1 MSKKIFSL
9 KNYLEPIDLAD
20 REEERDSFLL
30 ENKFSGPYPFTKETL
45 IEYLGTETFLSSL
58 KNNEEIDKMLQNN
71 KKMSIRQMVDNI
83 SVEKKEEE
91 IKFEKRK
98 RHQAYQMLDYSL
110 SNFTYF
116 DFFSAD
122 AFQIAKNS
130 KYIAQLYGKQ
140 KVTLE
145 ILFLPFFDTQFQVGH
160 LLKNFGF
167 NEIFLEK
174 FSNEIKIVKKQEN
187 NLLNLLNPFSSL
199 TGFRDKINT
208 FIEMI
213 FFKEEKESLFNQQ
226 IRYSYQVHQI
236 FEKSAE
242 NALNR
247 FKTPVITPE
256 ILLITLMEEKQFRV
270 SNLIKKNITDE
281 INWYLLRYKL
291 LKRLYSQESNIRSQ
305 VKKNQHFF
313 AYLLKTQLPDAS
325 FEKLIENKVLGKA
338 VSLFRNTLIHDLL
351 KSDLFESFEEEIHAS
366 LAIAPKRKYSK

>member
-9 KNYLEPIDLAD
+9 KNYLEPIDLENTEE
-20 REEERDSFLL
+20 EEEREILFS
-30 ENKFSGPYPFTKETL
+30 ENSFSGPYPFTKETL
-45 IEYLGTETFLSSL
+45 LKYLETEKFLLSF
-58 KNNEEIDKMLQNN
+58 KNQNENAKMQEKDGKFSIKQMMENFPLEQ
-71 KKMSIRQMVDNI
+71 KK
-83 SVEKKEEE
+83 EE

-98 RHQAYQMLDYSL
+98 RYQAYQMLDYSL

-140 KVTLE
+140 NVSLE
-145 ILFLPFFDTQFQVGH
+145 ILLLPFFDSEYQVGH

-167 NEIFLEK
+167 NEIFIEK
-174 FSNEIKIVKKQEN
+174 FSNEIKIIKKEEN
-187 NLLNLLNPFSSL
+187 NLLNFFS
-199 TGFRDKINT
+199 FFKIFQNKSNKI
-208 FIEMI
+208 IEMI
-213 FFKEEKESLFNQQ
+213 FSQQEKEIIFNQQ
-226 IRYSYQVHQI
+226 IGYTYQVHQL

-256 ILLITLMEEKQFRV
+256 ILLITIMEEKQFRV

-305 VKKNQHFF
+305 VKKNQQFF
-313 AYLLKTQLPDAS
+313 AYLLKTQLPDAN
-325 FEKLIENKVLGKA
+325 FEKLIENKVLNKA

-351 KSDLFESFEEEIHAS
+351 KSNLFESFEEEIHAS
-366 LAIAPKRKYSK
+366 LYLAPKRKYSK